1 MLKNSVCLICLIT
14 VGSWQVAGEAAD
26 AGKLKIREMATGC
39 DCSLRGSAVAG
50 KAEAWVTGSKGTVLR
65 TVDGGKTWRPVE
77 VPDAEELDFRD
88 IEILK
93 DGSVLLMAAGPGE
106 ASKLLRSIDSGM
118 SWKVVLQNHDPNGFF
133 DGLALDAVGQR
144 GVLYG
149 DPIDGQLDL
158 YITSD
163 GGKNWKPVP
172 RSDRP
177 KLQEGEYGF
186 AASGSGI
193 SVHESVVCV
202 ATGGEAARVWRS
214 QDWGRAWT
222 VAKTPVRA
230 GNESSGIFS
239 MVFLDAMTGL
249 VVGGDYRQP
258 ELDEGNVARSLDG
271 GKTWLPQPGVK
282 LEHKACVRSLG
293 QRNALVCGRTGVAVS
308 WDAGE
313 TWQPVEC
320 GGYYTAAIDAAAKVA
335 YLAGSEGRV
344 AKIEW

>member
-1 MLKNSVCLICLIT
+1 MFKHSLFLLCLMAAC
-14 VGSWQVAGEAAD
+14 SWQPASQAAD
-26 AGKLKIREMATGC
+26 AGKVKIQEMTTDSDA
-39 DCSLRGSAVAG
+39 SLRGSAVAG
-50 KAEAWVTGSKGTVLR
+50 KDEAWVTGSNGTVLR
-65 TVDGGKTWRPVE
+65 TVDGGTTWQRIE
-77 VPDAEELDFRD
+77 VPGAEDLDFRD
-88 IEILK
+88 VEILA
-93 DGSVLLMAAGPGE
+93 DGSVLLMAAGPGD
-106 ASKLLRSIDSGM
+106 ASKLYRSGDSGM
-118 SWKVVLQNHDPNGFF
+118 NWNVVFRNRDPKGFF
-133 DGLALDAVGQR
+133 DGMAFDAMGQR
-144 GVLYG
+144 GFLYG

-158 YITSD
+158 YITTD

-172 RSDRP
+172 RRNRP
-177 KLQEGEYGF
+177 KLREGEYGF
-186 AASGSGI
+186 AASGSGV
-193 SVHESVVCV
+193 SVNGSVVSV
-202 ATGGEAARVWRS
+202 ATGGVVARVWRS
-214 QDWGRAWT
+214 EDWGRNWT

-249 VVGGDYRQP
+249 VVGGDYKRP

-271 GKTWLPQPGVK
+271 GKTWLQQPGVK

-293 QRNALVCGRTGVAVS
+293 QGNALVCGRTGVAIS

-313 TWQPVEC
+313 TWQKAEC